1 MAHTMEC
8 DPCHKYILYKE
19 GRRKTP
25 YDNCIQG
32 PAYVLVRILLVVNRD
47 SAFAQP
53 RDGIDSWAYDA
64 TTANQVGSAASRIP

>member
-1 MAHTMEC
+1 MARIMGC
-8 DPCHKYILYKE
+8 GPCHKYILYRE

-32 PAYVLVRILLVVNRD
+32 PVYLLVRILLGVNRD

-53 RDGIDSWAYDA
+53 RDGIDSWAFDA
-64 TTANQVGSAASRIP
+64 MTANQVGSAASRIP